1 MTDRSMEQDRRA
13 GERERGNEARDGHG
27 GARESARSAND
38 RVISDMSGTGEAPA
52 RARLTFAQT
61 GGSDPISLALGKVRG
76 IGHAVMIEHTL
87 FSLPLAVV
95 AFLTESGGRPGWR
108 VSLLILAAVFG
119 ARNAANALNRLIDSE
134 IDAANPRTANR
145 DLPSGRVSKK
155 ALLAFTVFC
164 GLLFLGSAA
173 LLNPLC
179 LALVPVAAILIG
191 GYSFT
196 KRFTWLC
203 HWWLGVTCS
212 SAVMGSF
219 LALAGRFEFRF
230 FPLTAGAALWIA
242 GFDVIYA
249 TADEAHDTAN
259 GIHSAPARFGRR
271 GALALSAL
279 SHLGAAFFFALS
291 GLFYG
296 AGPLYYAGV
305 AVAAGILVA
314 EQILARSGRDGS
326 IPLAAYTLN
335 QILSPVFMAFAVLDV
350 YTRW

>member
-1 MTDRSMEQDRRA
+1 
-13 GERERGNEARDGHG
+13 
-27 GARESARSAND
+27 
-38 RVISDMSGTGEAPA
+38 
-52 RARLTFAQT
+52 
-61 GGSDPISLALGKVRG
+61 
-76 IGHAVMIEHTL
+76 MIEHTL
-87 FSLPLAVV
+87 FSLPLAVA
-95 AFLTESGGRPGWR
+95 AFLTESRGRPGWC
-108 VSLLILAAVFG
+108 VSILILVAVFG
-119 ARNAANALNRLIDSE
+119 ARNAANALNRLIDAE

-145 DLPSGRVSKK
+145 DLPAGRVSKK

-164 GLLFLGSAA
+164 GLLFLASAA

-179 LALVPVAAILIG
+179 LALVPVAAVLIG

-212 SAVMGSF
+212 AAVMGSF
-219 LALAGRFEFRF
+219 LALAGRFELRF
-230 FPLTAGAALWIA
+230 FPLTAACALWIA

-249 TADEAHDTAN
+249 TADEDHDRSN

-271 GALALSAL
+271 GALALSSL
-279 SHLGAAFFFALS
+279 SHVGTVFFFALS
-291 GLFYG
+291 GRLYG

-305 AVAAGILVA
+305 AVAAGILAA
-314 EQILARSGRDGS
+314 EQVLARSGKEGS

-335 QILSPVFMAFAVLDV
+335 QILSPVFMAFAVIDV

>member
-1 MTDRSMEQDRRA
+1 MTDRHGFPLSSLRA
-13 GERERGNEARDGHG
+13 
-27 GARESARSAND
+27 
-38 RVISDMSGTGEAPA
+38 A
-52 RARLTFAQT
+52 RAAVAEAAATAR
-61 GGSDPISLALGKVRG
+61 GKARG
-76 IGHAVMIEHTL
+76 IGRAVMIEHTL
-87 FSLPLAVV
+87 FSIPLAVA
-95 AFLTESGGRPGWR
+95 AFLTESRGRPGWR
-108 VSLLILAAVFG
+108 GAVLILLAVFG
-119 ARNAANALNRLIDSE
+119 ARNAANALNRLIDAE

-145 DLPSGRVSKK
+145 DLPAGRVSKK
-155 ALLAFTVFC
+155 ALLAFTLFC
-164 GLLFLGSAA
+164 GVLFLGSAA

-191 GYSFT
+191 GYSYA

-212 SAVMGSF
+212 AAVMGSF
-219 LALAGRFEFRF
+219 LALAGRFEPRF
-230 FPLTAGAALWIA
+230 FPLTGAAALWIA

-249 TADEAHDTAN
+249 TQDEAHDKAN

-279 SHLGAAFFFALS
+279 SHFGAVVLFAAS
-291 GLFYG
+291 GWLYG
-296 AGPLYYAGV
+296 AGPWYYAGT
-305 AVAAGILVA
+305 AVSAGILVA

-335 QILSPVFMAFAVLDV
+335 QILSPLFMAFAVIDV